1 MQKHSG
7 CFTIF
12 FLCECICLFADLQVV
27 TKSPADIPRLRE
39 VSSRQGRHLCLQ
51 LNPPIGV
58 GVTALQ
64 YVSRTNQLA
73 VGFSDGLLQLWNMKT
88 LKKE

>member
-1 MQKHSG
+1 M
-7 CFTIF
+7 
-12 FLCECICLFADLQVV
+12 V
-27 TKSPADIPRLRE
+27 TKSPGEIPRLRE

-51 LNPPIGV
+51 LNGPSGGGV

-64 YVSRTNQLA
+64 YVPRTNQLA
-73 VGFSDGLLQLWNMKT
+73 VGFSDGYLQLWNLKA